1 MRLFFIFGLLLGSCS
16 YKYNGMILKEPIEIN
31 QNFMLIDHDGNLVEF
46 KNLLEKYNLI
56 YFGYTLKI
64 YQKP

>member
-1 MRLFFIFGLLLGSCS
+1 MLLE
-16 YKYNGMILKEPIEIN
+16 EPIEIN
-31 QNFMLIDHDGNLVEF
+31 QNFMLIDHNGNLVEF
-46 KNLLEKYNLI
+46 KSLLEKYNLI